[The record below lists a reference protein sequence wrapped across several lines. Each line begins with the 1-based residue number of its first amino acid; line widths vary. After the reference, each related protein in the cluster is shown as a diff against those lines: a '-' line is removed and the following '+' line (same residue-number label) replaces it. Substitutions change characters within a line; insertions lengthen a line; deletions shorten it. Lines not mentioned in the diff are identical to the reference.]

1 MRKLFVRIIFG
12 FSLGVT
18 LLVFSYLGIYY
29 VAGQEAFNSVILKLT
44 DANVLQTHL
53 LSIGFAGS
61 MMGFTLYIM
70 EQSLKKEEKST
81 FSLIPSIVALLLS
94 MVLSMKLIENLAIL
108 DEATSYMF
116 TILGTVLICAYMLL
130 QAVRSSIDE
139 LIINKKIKEK
149 NG

>member
-29 VAGQEAFNSVILKLT
+29 AAGQEAFNSVLLKLT
-44 DANVLQTHL
+44 DVSVLQTHF
-53 LSIGFAGS
+53 LSVGFAGS
-61 MMGFTLYIM
+61 MMGFALYIM
-70 EQSLKKEEKST
+70 EQSLEKEEKST
-81 FSLIPSIVALLLS
+81 FSLIPSIVTLLLS
-94 MVLSMKLIENLAIL
+94 MLVSMKLIENLSLL

-116 TILGTVLICAYMLL
+116 AILGTVVICAYILL
-130 QAVRSSIDE
+130 QAVQSSVDE

>member
-18 LLVFSYLGIYY
+18 LLVLSYLGIYY

-53 LSIGFAGS
+53 LSVGFAGS
-61 MMGFTLYIM
+61 MIGFAVYIM
-70 EQSLKKEEKST
+70 EQSLEKEEKST
-81 FSLIPSIVALLLS
+81 FSLIPSIVTLLLS
-94 MVLSMKLIENLAIL
+94 MVVSMKLIKNLAIL
-108 DEATSYMF
+108 DETTSYMF
-116 TILGTVLICAYMLL
+116 AILGTVVVCAYMLL
-130 QAVRSSIDE
+130 QAVQSSIDE
-139 LIINKKIKEK
+139 LILNKKIKEK